1 MSITTST
8 SVSADETAMHWTLRE
23 SLSILTA
30 STWRSAIDITF
41 DWAVIAI
48 ATWTAYR
55 VGNWATLPAIVVI
68 GNRQRALGNLLH
80 ESSHQNLSP
89 HSRINDMM
97 AQLLLAAPL
106 FVNLTLYRRQH
117 ARHHAWLGQ
126 PSHDPDFIACKA
138 NKNDRWFDAYFRILL
153 SYPVWIG
160 SLLGHL
166 FGKRLSHRQW
176 IAVVLWWG
184 VCETLVAI
192 LLGTY
197 MACLFFMLWMIARGT
212 VFHAITTFREMTDH
226 YGLSPTDMFQ
236 YTREIP
242 THGFASI
249 LLHPHYNGY
258 HLTHHLFPHIPY
270 YHLPRAHALLTRNP
284 MFSRRAIICRTYLGA
299 KPAGISGWGVDHV

>member
-8 SVSADETAMHWTLRE
+8 SASADDTAMHWTLRE

-153 SYPVWIG
+153 SYP
-160 SLLGHL
+160 
-166 FGKRLSHRQW
+166 
-176 IAVVLWWG
+176 
-184 VCETLVAI
+184 
-192 LLGTY
+192 
-197 MACLFFMLWMIARGT
+197 
-212 VFHAITTFREMTDH
+212 
-226 YGLSPTDMFQ
+226 
-236 YTREIP
+236 
-242 THGFASI
+242 
-249 LLHPHYNGY
+249 
-258 HLTHHLFPHIPY
+258 
-270 YHLPRAHALLTRNP
+270 
-284 MFSRRAIICRTYLGA
+284 
-299 KPAGISGWGVDHV
+299 